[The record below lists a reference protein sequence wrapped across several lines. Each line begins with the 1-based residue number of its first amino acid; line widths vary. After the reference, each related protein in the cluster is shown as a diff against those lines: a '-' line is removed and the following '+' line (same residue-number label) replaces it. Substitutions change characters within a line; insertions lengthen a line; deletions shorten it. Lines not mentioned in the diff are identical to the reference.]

1 MVEEIRVFNPITQR
15 SETTIQNLLIVPASE
30 LFQINKNSISNF
42 ANKDTFEDFEYYQY
56 SQNIISCP
64 PLIQHLPESV
74 EIHVVNFDSIKLEM
88 KNITE
93 IEEDTFNGLS
103 DYLTIN
109 ISFKTRYDEVFSLL
123 NHENANFISTVNL
136 SELQY
141 VPRYFQDFQ
150 MENVLSELSKVDSIY
165 LHSENADF
173 IKKFDSLNNLKI
185 VKNQFTNSFLIKDL
199 GIGLLNESDFLG
211 RQFVKKKSKSKSISD
226 ESLLVPNTYVVHSY
240 HGIGLYEGTVTKKSR
255 E

>member
-1 MVEEIRVFNPITQR
+1 M
-15 SETTIQNLLIVPASE
+15 
-30 LFQINKNSISNF
+30 
-42 ANKDTFEDFEYYQY
+42 
-56 SQNIISCP
+56 
-64 PLIQHLPESV
+64 IQHLPESV

-88 KNITE
+88 KNITD

-150 MENVLSELSKVDSIY
+150 MENVLANSVKLIQFIY
-165 LHSENADF
+165 
-173 IKKFDSLNNLKI
+173 ILKI
-185 VKNQFTNSFLIKDL
+185 QI
-199 GIGLLNESDFLG
+199 LL
-211 RQFVKKKSKSKSISD
+211 KSSI
-226 ESLLVPNTYVVHSY
+226 V
-240 HGIGLYEGTVTKKSR
+240 
-255 E
+255 